1 MFHKILVAIDRS
13 EVGKYVFEQTLSL
26 AKATEASLMLLHV
39 LSPYEAGYPDNM
51 PLSSLNASEQDEVVR
66 RYMEE
71 LEAFKEQ
78 GLNLLRSRTHQ
89 AIAAGV
95 NTQFTQTPG
104 APGYVI
110 CDLARTWGADLIIIG
125 HQSSPKL
132 TQLILGSV
140 SNYVT
145 HHTPCSILV
154 VHPQLPSQSKSD
166 SSQSGIANA
175 LN

>member
-1 MFHKILVAIDRS
+1 MFPKILVAMDS
-13 EVGKYVFEQTLSL
+13 TEVGKYVFEQALSL
-26 AKATEASLMLLHV
+26 ASSTKASLILLHV
-39 LSPYEAGYPDNM
+39 LSPYEAGYPEDM
-51 PLSSLNASEQDEVVR
+51 PLSNPDASQDEVIR
-66 RYMEE
+66 QYMEK
-71 LEAFKEQ
+71 LAIFKEQ
-78 GLNLLRSRTHQ
+78 GLNLLRDRSNE

-95 NTQFTQTPG
+95 NTQFTQQPG
-104 APGYVI
+104 TPGYVI

-132 TQLILGSV
+132 NELILGSV

-154 VHPQLPSQSKSD
+154 VHPQLPSASKSD
-166 SSQSGIANA
+166 SSQSGITNA